1 MWENRKYFQK
11 YQNVINLIWMLML
24 LMKLCTSYWYL
35 QNSIKKMVRLF
46 VPDQEAWLH
55 GAYNGTWIGHLWL
68 HGEHGWLLRT
78 TTSPID
84 WFLCLQSIVETQPSG
99 HEPELEDW
107 TMMGRKNMKL
117 KPIIVHRSNVSL
129 QHIQLYEKTWVE
141 NIYNFQKKWC
151 IIVMS

>member
-1 MWENRKYFQK
+1 M
-11 YQNVINLIWMLML
+11 NVNAVNEIMYLILVFT
-24 LMKLCTSYWYL
+24 KVK
-35 QNSIKKMVRLF
+35 QNSIKRVRLF

-117 KPIIVHRSNVSL
+117 KPIIVHRSNVSF

-141 NIYNFQKKWC
+141 ITYNLQKYDEKGHSIYGVTWIVIKKN
-151 IIVMS
+151 